1 MLDAAQ
7 YEGDV
12 LSEFLMDSPA
22 ETPAWFSAEF
32 DFASSPES
40 MIPATP
46 SSGGWSPDLIKHL
59 GYPVDPGDR
68 EQDEEMLSSSA
79 PPTMQPMDNSSD
91 YSLAFEHDHPYPAQ
105 WD

>member
-7 YEGDV
+7 SERDV

-22 ETPAWFSAEF
+22 ETPAWFSADF

-46 SSGGWSPDLIKHL
+46 SSGGWSPALIEDL

-79 PPTMQPMDNSSD
+79 LTMQPMDNPSF
-91 YSLAFEHDHPYPAQ
+91 YSLAFEHDHPYPTQ